1 MLKLVLCILCA
12 TLLAIVTLQ
21 LRQQNRN
28 LNYQNNK
35 LYGQIE
41 SCQAELWNQQLQIA
55 MYTSPNAIAKTVGAH
70 ELNLVPPDALPAR
83 VANWIDVRHNPDA
96 E

>member
-1 MLKLVLCILCA
+1 MLKLLLCILCA

-21 LRQQNRN
+21 LRQQHRN

-35 LYGQIE
+35 LYSQIGA
-41 SCQAELWNQQLQIA
+41 CQAELWNQQLQIA
-55 MYTSPNAIAKTVGAH
+55 MYTSPNAITKTVGAH
-70 ELNLVPPDALPAR
+70 ELNLVPPDALPAG
-83 VANWIDVRHNPDA
+83 ASNWIDVSHNPDA